1 MNSKR
6 VNKNENTRMSSSLTC
21 RKNSELLVVIGID
34 PGTKTGLAVYGYNSK
49 QLLTVS
55 TLKIHEA
62 FEVVKSQNTTATAVG
77 GKILVRVED
86 ARKRKRYG
94 ANSNAKMQ
102 GAGAIKIQCK
112 QWEEFLKAEGIS
124 YELVA
129 PQSIRT
135 KVDAVRFKQITG
147 WTERTSNHG
156 RDAGML
162 VYGL

>member
-21 RKNSELLVVIGID
+21 RKNSELLMVIGID
-34 PGTKTGLAVYGYNSK
+34 PGTKTGVAAYGYRNRCMMDIK
-49 QLLTVS
+49 TM
-55 TLKIHEA
+55 KIHEA
-62 FEVVKSQNTTATAVG
+62 FKYVKDQWEFALALG
-77 GKILVRVED
+77 GKILVRIED

-94 ANSNAKMQ
+94 VNSNAKMQ

-112 QWEEFLKAEGIS
+112 QWEEFLKSEGIS

-129 PQSIRT
+129 PLRIRT
-135 KVDAVRFKQITG
+135 KVDAKQFQMITG
-147 WTERTSNHG
+147 WMERTSNHG

>member
-1 MNSKR
+1 MNSTR
-6 VNKNENTRMSSSLTC
+6 ANKNENTRMSNSLTC
-21 RKNSELLVVIGID
+21 RKNSELLVVMGID
-34 PGTKTGLAVYGYNSK
+34 PGTKTGLASYDCNTK
-49 QLLTVS
+49 QLLAVKTM
-55 TLKIHEA
+55 KIHEA
-62 FEVVKSQNTTATAVG
+62 FEEVRNQHRTASAVG

-112 QWEEFLKAEGIS
+112 QWEEFLKTEDIS

-129 PQSIRT
+129 PQRIRT
-135 KVDAVRFKQITG
+135 KVDAKQFQMITG

-162 VYGL
+162 VFGL